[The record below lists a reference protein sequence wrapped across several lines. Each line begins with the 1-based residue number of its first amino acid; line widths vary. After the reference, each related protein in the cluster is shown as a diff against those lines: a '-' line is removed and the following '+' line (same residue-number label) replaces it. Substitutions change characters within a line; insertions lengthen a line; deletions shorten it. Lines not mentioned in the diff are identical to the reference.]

1 MAAEAG
7 RDLLIKYDA
16 DGAGGSAA
24 VAIAGART
32 DSLTFNN
39 EAIDITD
46 KADSG
51 VRTYLDDVAVKSMS
65 LTCSGIAD
73 DNTFSALAQ
82 AASSSSALHA
92 FEVAF
97 GSYAT
102 YSGSFFITSFEATGE
117 MADAITFTLSLESS
131 GAITAA

>member
-7 RDLLIKYDA
+7 RDLRISYDS
-16 DGAGGSAA
+16 GSGMA
-24 VAIAGART
+24 VVAGART

-46 KADSG
+46 KDDAG
-51 VRTYLDDVAVKSMS
+51 VRTYLDDIGVKSMS
-65 LTCSGIAD
+65 LSCTGVATAS
-73 DNTFSALAQ
+73 TFSALAA
-82 AASSSSALHA
+82 AASSGTALHD
-92 FEVAF
+92 FQVGF
-97 GSYAT
+97 GSFAT

-117 MADAITFTLSLESS
+117 QADTITFTMSLESS